1 MESRLGNPD
10 NLSLE
15 EVNDLLRGYE
25 LLSGLPMSDK
35 SRAEVRG
42 REEEVVQKWE
52 EASDEEREYIRR
64 AVEQSDAL
72 VNQS

>member
-10 NLSLE
+10 NLSTE
-15 EVNDLLRGYE
+15 ELHDLLRGYE

-42 REEEVVQKWE
+42 REEEVVRKWE
-52 EASDEEREYIRR
+52 EASDETREYIRR
-64 AVEQSDAL
+64 AVRESDEL
-72 VNQS
+72 VSQA